1 MVQAF
6 APRTTSSTEALG
18 LEYMIDGK
26 HCTECGHLKWW
37 SICSNQKWYLKC
49 LFTSKKS
56 FEIFCDQKPVN
67 LKELKWCLR
76 EASKRPR
83 YRHSYTVSLLIL
95 DTRIHHFFLT
105 YHQHGMPIVLEAT
118 NFAVL
123 QWTFKTVSFIP
134 TRKQVIISTAMQ
146 IQHQLQHPSIL
157 NQCKRES
164 HIASQSKSV
173 MRRKSWLKEH
183 SFPARHKSMIQTQT
197 FR

>member
-18 LEYMIDGK
+18 LEFMIDGK

-76 EASKRPR
+76 EASKRLR

-95 DTRIHHFFLT
+95 DTRTHHFFEPTINMECPLSLKQRT
-105 YHQHGMPIVLEAT
+105 
-118 NFAVL
+118 L
-123 QWTFKTVSFIP
+123 QFFNE
-134 TRKQVIISTAMQ
+134 
-146 IQHQLQHPSIL
+146 LL
-157 NQCKRES
+157 
-164 HIASQSKSV
+164 
-173 MRRKSWLKEH
+173 RR
-183 SFPARHKSMIQTQT
+183 
-197 FR
+197 